1 MRSTDSGRPE
11 DEIRK
16 LLQTLVPDF
25 HPHGTKEHEEEI
37 RVGESI
43 RRA

>member
-1 MRSTDSGRPE
+1 VTDAGRPE
-11 DEIRK
+11 DEVRK

-25 HPHGTKEHEEEI
+25 HPHGTKEHDEERLSEG
-37 RVGESI
+37 V